1 MKKPLKVNCVPLLSA
16 TLKGGAMVYWK
27 IVSEL
32 SWSQLLLFFLLLK
45 YDVVHQWC
53 ISWKLRQISN
63 CKIKLVVFTALHIF
77 RLDLE
82 NHCYVLF
89 LPVNCSKQVLLGSWW
104 VSGADRKYYECILL
118 KFDIWDGS
126 HLLLI
131 IFAIFSVNFFMF
143 TFKTISLLFAFHKRR
158 HSLMKNQHY

>member
-1 MKKPLKVNCVPLLSA
+1 MKKPLKVNCVPLPRAALKCGA
-16 TLKGGAMVYWK
+16 TVYSK

-32 SWSQLLLFFLLLK
+32 LWSQLLLFFLLLK

-89 LPVNCSKQVLLGSWW
+89 LPGNCSKQVLLGSWW
-104 VSGADRKYYECILL
+104 VSGADRKYNECILL
-118 KFDIWDGS
+118 KFDIWDET

-131 IFAIFSVNFFMF
+131 NFANLSVNFFNF
-143 TFKTISLLFAFHKRR
+143 TFKTIFFIVFPCLSQK
-158 HSLMKNQHY
+158 KI

>member
-16 TLKGGAMVYWK
+16 TLKCGATVYSK

-63 CKIKLVVFTALHIF
+63 CEIKLVVFTALHIF
-77 RLDLE
+77 RSDLE

-89 LPVNCSKQVLLGSWW
+89 LPGNCSKQVLLGSWW

-143 TFKTISLLFAFHKRR
+143 TFKTISLLFAFHKRKCK
-158 HSLMKNQHY
+158 LCIV